1 MIILYMKKIYQQA
14 GWLTLVVGAF
24 FGLKHFCY
32 KQTDGFALNKISS
45 DLAYDTRWESPA
57 NPEQESHIRKILA
70 QPFTYL
76 GKGAQCYVFVS
87 QDQQYVIKFFRVSH
101 IEAPRWLKNLPLPS
115 SLEQWRQQKIAIKES
130 KREKDFSSYQF
141 AFQHLKEETGLIY
154 LHLTKSDDLMQKI
167 QITDKGKI
175 THILDLD
182 RMEFI
187 LQKRA
192 KPFYEAI
199 EEMIQTNQTEKAKSA
214 LVGLLHLLAKRHDAG
229 LTDKDPDLKT
239 NFGLID
245 AEPIQFD
252 IGRFKK
258 GVSNKKNE
266 PFQHEV
272 LRITD
277 HFKQWLQ
284 MRQPELASYLDQ
296 QIQAIP

>member
-1 MIILYMKKIYQQA
+1 MKKFYQQI
-14 GWLTLVVGAF
+14 GWLTLTVGAF

-32 KQTDGFALNKISS
+32 KQTDGFALNKILSHLEYDARWNSS
-45 DLAYDTRWESPA
+45 LDLSQDEAVRTV
-57 NPEQESHIRKILA
+57 LA
-70 QPFTYL
+70 QPFAYL
-76 GKGAQCYVFVS
+76 GKGAQCYVFAS

-101 IEAPRWLKNLPLPS
+101 IEAPLWLKELPLPS
-115 SLEQWRQQKIAIKES
+115 SLEKWRQQKIAAKEN
-130 KREKDFSSYQF
+130 KRVKDFSSYQF
-141 AFQHLKEETGLIY
+141 AFEHLKDETGLIY
-154 LHLTKSDDLMQKI
+154 LHLTKTSHLKQKI
-167 QITDKGKI
+167 KIIDKVGI
-175 THILDLD
+175 AHILDLD
-182 RMEFI
+182 QMEFI

-192 KPFYEAI
+192 KPFYAAM
-199 EEMIQTNQTEKAKSA
+199 EELIQKNQTEKAKSA
-214 LVGLLHLLAKRHDAG
+214 LVGLIHLLAKRHDAG

-258 GVSNKKNE
+258 GESNKKNE

-277 HFKQWLQ
+277 HFKQWLLP
-284 MRQPELASYLDQ
+284 RQPELASYLDQ